1 MKLLIFLHLIF
12 LLFEQSFAENISTKT
27 EILKKSKNC
36 LNDPQ
41 KQICK
46 DLILE
51 MEKTQILEFEQNRFK
66 CQSSLLGLQTQLIEA
81 YFFDKRSK
89 NRDGKIFSY
98 VIKNC

>member
-1 MKLLIFLHLIF
+1 MKFLIFLHLIF

-27 EILKKSKNC
+27 EILKKSKYC
-36 LNDPQ
+36 FNDPQ

-51 MEKTQILEFEQNRFK
+51 MERTQVFEFEQNRFT
-66 CQSSLLGLQTQLIEA
+66 CQSSILGLQTQLIEA

-89 NRDGKIFSY
+89 KRNGKMFPY